1 MTAACWMRK
10 LMRTPC
16 VRPTRRT
23 SCGLSKVG
31 CEVRDCQSPPTRSRR
46 LASGL
51 CRNSAYRSRHA
62 ALASLSDASGASDK
76 CPVLAQHAGQG
87 AVSTKSVL
95 PEHGLLAQNLATQ
108 LERYRVGPL
117 VSLLRGEVPKPTQE
131 YSRTGIKNRKGGGA
145 SSSG

>member
-1 MTAACWMRK
+1 MPLK
-10 LMRTPC
+10 LKVHPFR
-16 VRPTRRT
+16 
-23 SCGLSKVG
+23 SLFLQSLSQKPFMECSLPIGGVS
-31 CEVRDCQSPPTRSRR
+31 CQSPPTFSRR

-87 AVSTKSVL
+87 ALSTKSVL

-117 VSLLRGEVPKPTQE
+117 VSLLREEVPMPTQE